1 MAIAP
6 ATRAAPVPPLENGD
20 RLTRAEFHRRY
31 EARTDLRKAELIEGI
46 VHVPSPLRAR
56 QHGDPEAEIGTWLG
70 VYRAHHPELR
80 VSHNATVFMDLD
92 NEVQPDLSLRRAEGG
107 ASQITAEGYIQGAPE
122 LVVEIAGSTASIDLH
137 VKKNAYRRN
146 GVQEYVVWRVY
157 DGAIDWFSLREGEYV
172 RLEASE
178 TGVIESGLFPG
189 LRLDVAKLLAGDL
202 AGVIAALEGGE

>member
-6 ATRAAPVPPLENGD
+6 ASRAAVVPPLENGD

-31 EARTDLRKAELIEGI
+31 EARTDLRKVELIEGV
-46 VHVPSPLRAR
+46 VHLPSPVRAR
-56 QHGDPEAEIGTWLG
+56 DHGQPEAFIGGWLSHYWMG
-70 VYRAHHPELR
+70 HPELSL
-80 VSHNATVFMDLD
+80 VHNATVFMDLD

-107 ASQITAEGYIQGAPE
+107 TSTINADGYIQGAPE

-157 DGAIDWFSLREGEYV
+157 DRAIDWFSLREGEYV
-172 RLEASE
+172 RLEAGE
-178 TGVIESGLFPG
+178 TGVIESGIFPG

-202 AGVIAALEGGE
+202 AGVIAALEGGG